1 MIFLF
6 FSWLNVLFLLIFHT
20 FFYFFICFVLRFAFY
35 FYDFLKNSIDHHYD
49 PPAPYHVKSYCT
61 AGIDT
66 IKSNS
71 ISILSRVVLL
81 LLGSLTGNYLHIK
94 HFHYLPESG
103 IFIILGAIFGKYF
116 KAKRACNRVYG
127 KHCSYCYSDFY

>member
-1 MIFLF
+1 MIF
-6 FSWLNVLFLLIFHT
+6 
-20 FFYFFICFVLRFAFY
+20 YY
-35 FYDFLKNSIDHHYD
+35 SIDHHYD

-116 KAKRACNRVYG
+116 KAKRASAIAYMESTVVHISIPPPSFKPVSVSSPRSPLSKTPKQVFFLTL
-127 KHCSYCYSDFY
+127 STF